1 MAMITRTIKSQ
12 TSSMTGNWTDN
23 STYNPGVVVMTTRR
37 QNLGKTAALPFQQN
51 MIIKTHFPLCSSAQL
66 IEIDPGPV
74 QYLAVL

>member
-1 MAMITRTIKSQ
+1 
-12 TSSMTGNWTDN
+12 
-23 STYNPGVVVMTTRR
+23 MTTRR